1 MVLDGGGGASPKQLP
16 AGDRRPPTRLWPWQ
30 RARSLSVRAAWLEH
44 ERYTNR
50 RVTTR
55 GQICLF
61 NAGSPAKY
69 YTLDDGPHRI
79 GLRGESAALG
89 QYAGRVVRVV
99 GRLTFKPGVG
109 IFLDVEQLAPAR
121 R

>member
-1 MVLDGGGGASPKQLP
+1 MVPDGGRGASPKQLP

-69 YTLDDGPHRI
+69 
-79 GLRGESAALG
+79 LRGEPAALG